1 MAGQYLS
8 ERELAILCLGCVIL
22 TEVENRGAAGKP
34 RDGRGGRRLSE
45 REANES
51 NLSILLV
58 DSDSLEQLEMSRLR
72 ST

>member
-22 TEVENRGAAGKP
+22 TEVENRAAGKP

>member
-1 MAGQYLS
+1 MAGRYLS
-8 ERELAILCLGCVIL
+8 ERELAILCLGSVIP
-22 TEVENRGAAGKP
+22 TEVENRAAGKP
-34 RDGRGGRRLSE
+34 RDGRGGRKLSE

-58 DSDSLEQLEMSRLR
+58 DSASLEQLEMSRLR